1 MAARILGCFWA
12 VALVLW
18 PSLAR
23 AQLRVS
29 ADGKYFTEGGA
40 PFFWMGSTQWAIFR
54 SYSIADANTIV
65 DSMKPH
71 GFSIM
76 ATMLVGG
83 TDATVANIENQKPWL
98 NDDPSTPNEA
108 YFTRVD
114 SIVKHANDIGLLVRI
129 GMLHNSQ
136 LPYMANGKGRA
147 YAKWV
152 ATRYKDLPN
161 IVWSLHG
168 NVDNPEL
175 VAMVREMA
183 AAIQESDGGSHLI
196 SQKPDPSPKSSGQIQ
211 SEPWLAFTESQTWN
225 RIDLVYSMVTTDY
238 QRTPPKPT
246 VMDEG
251 TYEAGPEYGFPITP
265 LLVRRQA
272 YYSYLAGGSHTY
284 GHNDTLHATATWKA
298 SLDAPGALQLG
309 QMKKMFLSLPEWW
322 MLTPD
327 PSILTMGGSTS
338 GDVLYIAARH
348 KTGRWALVYAA
359 AQRAFSVDM
368 TKLGAAPVHAQWM
381 DPRSGDRTSAGDL
394 PNTGT
399 HAFTTPNGWEDA
411 LLILSTEVDAGV
423 VAPTDASTEAAL
435 VNVSADASAGGGGG
449 NSSQSMI
456 DAAPQPSADAASTT
470 GPGETASSGSPA
482 SENQGGCGCSIPGAR
497 RSGSIYAMAGL
508 ALLARRARRR
518 TLTSAKP
525 SESHPPA

>member
-1 MAARILGCFWA
+1 MAAKVLASFWA
-12 VALVLW
+12 AALILW
-18 PSLAR
+18 SSLAG

-29 ADGKYFTEGGA
+29 ADGKYFTQGGA

-83 TDATVANIENQKPWL
+83 TDATVPNIENQKAWL

-168 NVDNPEL
+168 NVDDPNI

-183 AAIQESDGGSHLI
+183 AAIQEADGGSHLI

-225 RIDLVYSMVTTDY
+225 RIDLVYSMVNTDY

-284 GHNDTLHATATWKA
+284 GHNDTLHATPTWKA
-298 SLDAPGALQLG
+298 SLDAPGALELG

-322 MLTPD
+322 LLTPD
-327 PSILTMGGSTS
+327 PSILTMGGSTT
-338 GDVLYIAARH
+338 GDVIYIAARH
-348 KTGRWALVYAA
+348 KTGKWALAYAA
-359 AQRAFSVDM
+359 AQRMFTVDM
-368 TKLGAAPVHAQWM
+368 SKLSAAPVHAEWM
-381 DPRSGDRTSAGDL
+381 DPRSGDRTNIGDL
-394 PNTGT
+394 PNSGT
-399 HAFTTPNGWEDA
+399 HAFTTPTGWEDA
-411 LLILSTEVDAGV
+411 LLLLTTDVDAGTA
-423 VAPTDASTEAAL
+423 AP
-435 VNVSADASAGGGGG
+435 ADASAEAASIAAGDASSAGAGGA
-449 NSSQSMI
+449 SS
-456 DAAPQPSADAASTT
+456 APIADAEATQATADAPTSTYPT
-470 GPGETASSGSPA
+470 ETNPSGAPA
-482 SENQGGCGCSIPGAR
+482 SNDQGGCGCSIPGTTQ
-497 RSGSIYAMAGL
+497 SGSVYAVAAL
-508 ALLARRARRR
+508 ALLVRRARPRAAR
-518 TLTSAKP
+518 APTS
-525 SESHPPA
+525 

>member
-1 MAARILGCFWA
+1 
-12 VALVLW
+12 VALILW
-18 PSLAR
+18 PWLAR
-23 AQLRVS
+23 TQLRVS
-29 ADGKYFTEGGA
+29 TDGKYFTQGGA
-40 PFFWMGSTQWAIFR
+40 PFFWMGSTQWSIFR
-54 SYSIADANTIV
+54 SYTIADATTIV

-83 TDATVANIENQKPWL
+83 TDATVPNIENQKAWL

-114 SIVKHANDIGLLVRI
+114 AIVKHANDIGLLVRI

-168 NVDNPEL
+168 NVDDPAL

-183 AAIQESDGGSHLI
+183 AGIQEGDGGTHLI

-211 SEPWLAFTESQTWN
+211 GEPWLAFTESQTWN
-225 RIDLVYSMVTTDY
+225 RIDLVYSMVSTDY

-284 GHNDTLHATATWKA
+284 GHNDTLHATATWKE
-298 SLDAPGALQLG
+298 SLDAPGALELG
-309 QMKKMFLSLPEWW
+309 QMKKMFLTLPEWW
-322 MLTPD
+322 LLTPD
-327 PSILTMGGSTS
+327 PSILTMGGSTN

-348 KTGRWALVYAA
+348 KTGKWALVYAA
-359 AQRAFSVDM
+359 AQRMFTIDM
-368 TKLGAAPVHAQWM
+368 SKLDAGPVHAQWM
-381 DPRSGDRTSAGDL
+381 DPRTGDRTAAGDL

-399 HAFTTPNGWEDA
+399 HAFSTPNGWEDA
-411 LLILSTEVDAGV
+411 LLLLTTEVDAG
-423 VAPTDASTEAAL
+423 AT
-435 VNVSADASAGGGGG
+435 SADASSEAAPAISGDASVGAGGGM
-449 NSSQSMI
+449 SVPPA
-456 DAAPQPSADAASTT
+456 DAMVAMPSADADSTT
-470 GPGETASSGSPA
+470 RPTESAAPGSPS
-482 SENQGGCGCSIPGAR
+482 SEDQGGCGCAIPRTNRSIAG
-497 RSGSIYAMAGL
+497 YAIAAL
-508 ALLARRARRR
+508 ALLTRRARRR
-518 TLTSAKP
+518 APKSPRPTSASQP
-525 SESHPPA
+525 LV